1 MPGTLKNLKILQ
13 RYHVEHN
20 DVFPCVRMA
29 RASMRVYPSRMSVYT
44 VRMAKPNVAFWPY
57 IDMNLSTDTTARCPK
72 YEPLDHQDHQDH
84 GQPAPGTTIIP
95 DDNGKFAC

>member
-1 MPGTLKNLKILQ
+1 MPETQKEIEILQ
-13 RYHVEHN
+13 MYRVERN
-20 DVFPCVRMA
+20 GVFPCLRMA

-57 IDMNLSTDTTARCPK
+57 IDVNLSTHTITRCPK

-84 GQPAPGTTIIP
+84 GQPAPRTIIIP